1 MFTTE
6 QAVIDKVGIN
16 TLLQFASNKFNE
28 PGSRVTRD
36 DVEAALLSETYS
48 ELQEQIN
55 AWYAQAQKN
64 VNAVIA
70 GYVSRFALN
79 QDDIN
84 NSVLPGIAS
93 DLMHCELAPNI
104 ADENLKA
111 LKSNAMA
118 MLDKVS
124 KGVIQIKE
132 DAPAGVRT
140 GMRTKPAGSQFNW
153 PGY

>member
-6 QAVIDKVGIN
+6 QAVIDKIGIN
-16 TLLQFASNKFNE
+16 TLLQFASSKFNE
-28 PGSRVTRD
+28 VGTRVTRD

-70 GYVSRFALN
+70 GYVSRFTLN

-84 NSVLPGIAS
+84 NSVLPGIAN

-104 ADENLKA
+104 ADEHLKT
-111 LKSNAMA
+111 LKINAMA

-132 DAPAGVRT
+132 DSPAGVRT

-153 PGY
+153 ERY

>member
-16 TLLQFASNKFNE
+16 TLLQFATAKFAAV
-28 PGSRVTRD
+28 GSRPTRD
-36 DVEAALLSETYS
+36 DVEAALLSETYN

-55 AWYAQAQKN
+55 AWYVQAQKN

-70 GYVSRFALN
+70 GYVARLALN

-84 NSVLPGIAS
+84 NSVLPGIAN

-104 ADENLKA
+104 ADENLKT

-132 DAPAGVRT
+132 DAPAGART

>member
-1 MFTTE
+1 MFTTV

-16 TLLQFASNKFNE
+16 VLLQFATAKFAMA
-28 PGSRVTRD
+28 GSRPTRD

-48 ELQEQIN
+48 ELQAQIN
-55 AWYAQAQKN
+55 AWYNQAQKN
-64 VNAVIA
+64 VNSVIA
-70 GYVSRFALN
+70 GYVARFELN
-79 QDDIN
+79 QRDIDG
-84 NSVLPGIAS
+84 SVLPGIAN

-104 ADENLKA
+104 ADEHLKNLK
-111 LKSNAMA
+111 SSAMA

-132 DAPAGVRT
+132 DGPAATRT
-140 GMRTKPAGSQFNW
+140 GMRTRVAGTQFNW